1 MKKFWQKHKKRTL
14 IICIV
19 FISLFIVFF
28 LFIRATKSASAD
40 EAIGSSSQETTANEL
55 EESILEQLGQLDLT
69 ELEAYVNSL
78 DGAGKGSVV
87 ERLLSYIGGESID
100 YESFGQG
107 LLQTFFKSVQSVLPS
122 FACVAAI
129 SLLSGLIST
138 LKSDTNGKTSAE
150 MIHLITYAGA
160 LIPILAIV
168 IECFVSCMDCVSEMQ
183 KQTSVIFPLM
193 LTLLSAGG
201 GTVSAAICRPAVAF
215 FATTI
220 ISLIQTVVFPVTILI
235 VAFTIAGNLTK
246 EMKINKFTNF
256 FKSINKWIIGVC
268 ISVFAIFFTVQGIT
282 GSTYDGV
289 VRRAAKYAIGNG
301 VPIVG
306 GFLSGGF
313 DLAIAGSV
321 LIKNALGSMGIALL
335 FFIIFEPLLLLIAVS
350 VLMRL
355 VSAITQPFGDSRI
368 SDFLA
373 ETADNLRYCL
383 AGLLVAAFLYFLI
396 ILLLIC
402 GSGVLL

>member
-1 MKKFWQKHKKRTL
+1 MKKIWRKHKKR
-14 IICIV
+14 IILAAVV
-19 FISLFIVFF
+19 FISLCMGFF
-28 LFIRATKSASAD
+28 LFIHATKSASAD
-40 EAIGSSSQETTANEL
+40 SVTDGEVQSAANML
-55 EESILEQLGQLDLT
+55 EESILEQLEQLDLAA
-69 ELEAYVNSL
+69 LESYVNTL
-78 DGAGKGSVV
+78 EDGNKKNVV
-87 ERLLSYIGGESID
+87 ERLLAYINGDGMD
-100 YESFGQG
+100 YQSFGQG
-107 LLQTFFKSVQSVLPS
+107 LLQAFFQSVQSILPT
-122 FACVAAI
+122 FACVTAI

-150 MIHLITYAGA
+150 MIHLITYVGA
-160 LIPILAIV
+160 LIPILAV
-168 IECFVSCMDCVSEMQ
+168 MIECFSSCISCVTEIS
-183 KQTSVIFPLM
+183 KQASVIFPLM

-220 ISLIQTVVFPVTILI
+220 IYLVQAVVFPVTILI
-235 VAFTIAGNLTK
+235 VVFTIAGNLTK
-246 EMKINKFTNF
+246 EMKINKFTAF

-268 ISVFAIFFTVQGIT
+268 VSVFAIFFTVQGIT
-282 GSTYDGV
+282 SSTYDGV

-335 FFIIFEPLLLLIAVS
+335 FFIIFEPLLLLIAVNI
-350 VLMRL
+350 LMRL
-355 VSAITQPFGDSRI
+355 VSAVTQPFGDSQI
-368 SDFLA
+368 SDFLG

-383 AGLLVAAFLYFLI
+383 AGLLLSAFLYFLI

-402 GSGVLL
+402 SSGAIL